1 MFFIFGCSVVKAQ
14 RNTEIGI
21 TGGVVQFYPKA
32 QYFMPHNLNN
42 SMDNGLG
49 WSAGVFIQKYL
60 NLKTQP
66 IVEINYSAFS
76 SDIFMQKNPEGF
88 WSPYD
93 GTGRQPIIR
102 EFLDTPF
109 NFLSASVGVKYYL
122 TKRFFA
128 YPAIELAKS
137 LNKNGYVNKTSYQ
150 LKLGAGLNLKRVHVI
165 LEYAY
170 GLNSQTR
177 VLDSSVPFEGTY
189 RDKYLQLKVQVPL
202 SRIR

>member
-1 MFFIFGCSVVKAQ
+1 MLMFFIFGCSVVKAQ

-21 TGGVVQFYPKA
+21 TGGVVRFYPKA

-66 IVEINYSAFS
+66 IVELNYSVFS
-76 SDIFMQKNPEGF
+76 SDIFMQKNPEG
-88 WSPYD
+88 D
-93 GTGRQPIIR
+93 GIGSQPINR

-137 LNKNGYVNKTSYQ
+137 LNKNVYVNKTSYQ
-150 LKLGAGLNLKRVHVI
+150 LKLGAGLNFKKVHVI

-177 VLDSSVPFEGTY
+177 VLDSSIPFEGTY
-189 RDKYLQLKVQVPL
+189 RDKYLQLKVHVPL
-202 SRIR
+202 HRIR